1 MSVTKPVNYLGTH
14 NTLWSNAEG
23 ILDTEIEERLR
34 LGDCHALH
42 AAWDYAG
49 YVWFDPSNDTWYEEI
64 WRYRAVVDTLSG
76 DSATNVIAKAIA
88 SYGVR

>member
-1 MSVTKPVNYLGTH
+1 MSITKPAHYLGTH

-23 ILDTEIEERLR
+23 LLDTEIEERLR
-34 LGDCHALH
+34 LGDCYALH
-42 AAWDYAG
+42 AAWEYAG
-49 YVWFDPSNDTWYEEI
+49 YVWFDPSSDTWHEEI
-64 WRYRAVVDTLSG
+64 WRYRAVVETLSG